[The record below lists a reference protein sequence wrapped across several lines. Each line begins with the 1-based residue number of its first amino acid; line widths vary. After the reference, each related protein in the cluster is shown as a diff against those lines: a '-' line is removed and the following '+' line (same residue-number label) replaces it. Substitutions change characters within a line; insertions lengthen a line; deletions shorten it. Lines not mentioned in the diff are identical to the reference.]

1 MIKLVHIST
10 TNNERDLK
18 FVNIPV
24 TGSLYRNYTYN
35 ELNSPFLVAK
45 KLTITFRILLI
56 RGGIIDTGRYCERHA
71 TFSLL
76 EQFLSL
82 SNFSCHRS
90 IEQTSQFLGPSGFP
104 LYSGI

>member
-56 RGGIIDTGRYCERHA
+56 RGGITDTVGIANAMPLFHH
-71 TFSLL
+71 
-76 EQFLSL
+76 
-82 SNFSCHRS
+82 SNNF
-90 IEQTSQFLGPSGFP
+90 FP
-104 LYSGI
+104 